1 MDEDLEQLR
10 RLYAEEPVPD
20 ERSLAV
26 LHERM
31 VAAFAHEASGAKK
44 RRTERRFTG
53 LTSRR
58 WAWTMSTAVAVVA
71 ALVVVVLVPRSQQSD
86 LGMVVTS
93 YQAARPANTQPHLLD
108 NMLTFNHLPEGFH
121 L

>member
-10 RLYAEEPVPD
+10 RLYAEDPVPD

-31 VAAFAHEASGAKK
+31 DAAFAQETSGAKK
-44 RRTERRFTG
+44 RLTKRRFTG

-58 WAWTMSTAVAVVA
+58 WAWTMSTAVAVAV
-71 ALVVVVLVPRSQQSD
+71 LLVLVLLPRNHPSD
-86 LGMVVTS
+86 LGMLVTS
-93 YQAARPANTQPHLLD
+93 YRAGQPTNTQPHVLD
-108 NMLTFNHLPEGFH
+108 NMV
-121 L
+121 

>member
-10 RLYAEEPVPD
+10 RLYAEDPVPD

-44 RRTERRFTG
+44 RGTERRFTG
-53 LTSRR
+53 LTPRR
-58 WAWTMSTAVAVVA
+58 WAWTMSTAVAVAV
-71 ALVVVVLVPRSQQSD
+71 LVVVVLLPRTQQSD

-93 YQAARPANTQPHLLD
+93 YRTGQPTNSQPHLLD
-108 NMLTFNHLPEGFH
+108 NMVTFSHLPQGFH